1 MAQLAQRQPGR
12 PAASELALVNVDKP
26 PPDLLEITK
35 RQDGPPGRLVWL
47 TRAATFLAKAKLFPG
62 ATFIVGAD
70 TIVRIADPRYY
81 QDDPT
86 RAAAAIDML
95 VAHGCRFLVF
105 GRRVD
110 GAFRTLS
117 NSQLP
122 ESLRAICREVPAADF
137 HADVSST
144 EIRRRPSAVT

>member
-1 MAQLAQRQPGR
+1 MLSRR
-12 PAASELALVNVDKP
+12 PPRAC
-26 PPDLLEITK
+26 DLLADVELE
-35 RQDGPPGRLVWL
+35 LVRSCGSPIRVIIR
-47 TRAATFLAKAKLFPG
+47 T
-62 ATFIVGAD
+62 
-70 TIVRIADPRYY
+70 
-81 QDDPT
+81 T
-86 RAAAAIDML
+86 RAAAAIDTL

-144 EIRRRPSAVT
+144 EIRRLRGQPVIVGFR